1 MSIRPLARADYD
13 WVLRLSAENEVET
26 SHLDESSLDALV
38 REACYARVAERD
50 AYLICFAPGAAYES
64 PNYRWFC
71 ERYPSFVY
79 VDRIVVS
86 SAARGKGVARALYK
100 DLFAF
105 AGQTGAPRVVCEVN
119 SDPPNPGSDAFHA
132 RMNFVEVGRARL
144 ENGKSVRYLSRD
156 I

>member
-1 MSIRPLARADYD
+1 VSIRPLARADYD

-26 SHLDESSLDALV
+26 SHLDEAALDALV
-38 REACYARVAERD
+38 RESCYARVADRD

-71 ERYPSFVY
+71 ARYPSFVY

-86 SAARGKGVARALYK
+86 SLARGKGVARALYE
-100 DLFAF
+100 DLFAYAKQ
-105 AGQTGAPRVVCEVN
+105 AGAVRVVCEVN

>member
-1 MSIRPLARADYD
+1 MSIRPLVRADYD
-13 WVLRLSAENEVET
+13 WVLTLSAQNEAET
-26 SHLDESSLDALV
+26 SYLDETLLDALV
-38 REACYARVAERD
+38 RESCYARVLDRD
-50 AYLICFAPGAAYES
+50 AYLIAFAPGAGYES
-64 PNYRWFC
+64 PNYLWFV
-71 ERYPSFVY
+71 ERYEAFVY

-86 SAARGKGVARALYK
+86 TAARGKGVARALYE

-105 AGQTGAPRVVCEVN
+105 AAGTGAPRIVCEVN

-132 RMNFVEVGRARL
+132 RMSFVEVGAARI